1 MNRSKSSVHGM
12 EQTIAIADR
21 DFDGLCY
28 VNLVD
33 FDALWGHRRNPQG
46 YGDELE
52 RFDVKLGELLG
63 HLRSDDLLMITAD
76 HGNDPTYK
84 GTDHTREKVPL
95 LVYSPSLSGYGQL
108 DEQDT
113 FGVIGATIADNY
125 AYLYYADD
133 CEKVSKQHLDST
145 EFLEVKE
152 YTEDEINDLIKNNEF
167 VQPIHLM
174 GWLMVKKGV
183 L

>member
-1 MNRSKSSVHGM
+1 MACRKGNSKTVHGNEAREFIRTANRHDYALSPTGRTVLNALKESGRDVISVGKISDIFNMQGITEVNRSKSSVHGM

-33 FDALWGHRRNPQG
+33 FDALWGHRRNPQE

-76 HGNDPTYK
+76 HGNIRRI
-84 GTDHTREKVPL
+84 RERTIQERR
-95 LVYSPSLSGYGQL
+95 SLSSCIF
-108 DEQDT
+108 T
-113 FGVIGATIADNY
+113 FAKRLRTAR
-125 AYLYYADD
+125 
-133 CEKVSKQHLDST
+133 
-145 EFLEVKE
+145 
-152 YTEDEINDLIKNNEF
+152 
-167 VQPIHLM
+167 
-174 GWLMVKKGV
+174 
-183 L
+183 